1 MNETL
6 TPIDEQL
13 RMPAPCPAPM
23 GIAFDGSTLW
33 LGSYEAKRL
42 YGIDVN
48 RGSVIEES
56 AAPGT
61 PYGITVIGDE
71 LRVICGDAE
80 DDNRA
85 IRRYIVG
92 HGFKNGAIACPDDT
106 GSFLAYDGEFLFL
119 SQRFQKRI
127 LELDGAGAVNRTIGA
142 PREITGMVIVDG
154 RFYLSTTESKEV
166 DDYRLL
172 RIDARKEPYE
182 IVELAAIPFRA
193 RGLAYDGTRL
203 WTNDRFENTIVAF
216 ARPDA

>member
-13 RMPAPCPAPM
+13 RIPAPCPAPM
-23 GIAFDGSTLW
+23 GIACDGSTLW
-33 LGSYEAKRL
+33 LASYETKRL

-48 RGSVIEES
+48 TGNVIEES
-56 AAPGT
+56 ATPGT

-71 LRVICGDAE
+71 LRVICGDE
-80 DDNRA
+80 KEDNRA

-92 HGFKNGAIACPDDT
+92 HGFKNGAVACPDDT

-127 LELDGAGAVNRTIGA
+127 LELDGAGAVNRTIGV
-142 PREITGMVIVDG
+142 PREITGMVVVDG
-154 RFYLSTTESKEV
+154 SFYLSTTESREV

-172 RIDARKEPYE
+172 RVDARKEPYE

-193 RGLAYDGTRL
+193 RGLAYDGMRL